1 MRHFFTEDV
10 SPDNRPIVE
19 LQRRASWV
27 GLALIA
33 LSLSQIMNAPT
44 IFKDFPS
51 IFIFVRC
58 LAFVVLLLSFSITW
72 IAFRPGTLQEETQHL
87 HRHPRRWQHIALIS
101 TLLISI
107 VGGIL
112 CIVTIVDCFLPPL
125 FSNDGTS
132 LDTNAAELLLQ
143 GRNPY
148 TDSSMLD
155 VARKFQIHP
164 DWTTPLRQGQF
175 AGRLDYPTSTELQT
189 VLDTDLK
196 AGKAPEFESKVSY
209 PALSFL
215 TLVPFIWFKDYN
227 VLPLYFLSYLLL
239 IAIAWKA
246 ARPELRPWVLLLAMA
261 NVPMWSST
269 YGGNLDIFYV
279 LLIVIAWLLRSH
291 RWRSAI
297 FLGLAL
303 ASKQIAWFFVPYYLI
318 VTWRCHD
325 KGVPLDKSGGRDES
339 GPYGGLGESVRRLVI
354 AGCVALVFNLPF
366 IVWNPQAWLAGVLAP
381 VSDPMFPTGLGLI
394 ELSVN
399 HILPFFPAWIYDVLE
414 GISMSLALAW
424 YWRLCRKRPE
434 AAMLLAIIP
443 LVFAWRSL
451 PSYFFCT
458 IYPMFILMAAKARS
472 PWYPQGA
479 PLHVVVAG
487 TRGAAAQSTTAPVGI
502 RAAMQSDNLFRNVMP
517 LRRLVSSGAARSWFS
532 LHATWSKHE
541 DEKPVVQR
549 G

>member
-1 MRHFFTEDV
+1 MEQRSVLPQITQPEDPPTTSNSHDKSGSYRDISGRYVMRHFFTEDV

-27 GLALIA
+27 GLALVA

-148 TDSSMLD
+148 TDSSMLE

-291 RWRSAI
+291 RWRSALL
-297 FLGLAL
+297 LGLAA
-303 ASKQIAWFFVPYYLI
+303 ASKQIAWFFIPFYLLMI
-318 VTWRCHD
+318 WRQH
-325 KGVPLDKSGGRDES
+325 GPLEAI
-339 GPYGGLGESVRRLVI
+339 RRLAI
-354 AGCVALVFNLPF
+354 AAGVALVFNLPF
-366 IVWNPQAWLAGVLAP
+366 ILWNPQAWLAGVLAP
-381 VSDPMFPTGLGLI
+381 IADPMFPLGAGLI
-394 ELSVN
+394 SLSLT
-399 HILPFFPAWIYDVLE
+399 HLLPFFPTWVYDILE
-414 GISMSLALAW
+414 AGTMLFMFAW
-424 YWRLCRKRPE
+424 YWRLCRKHPE
-434 AAMLLAIIP
+434 AVMLLA
-443 LVFAWRSL
+443 VL
-451 PSYFFCT
+451 P
-458 IYPMFILMAAKARS
+458 
-472 PWYPQGA
+472 
-479 PLHVVVAG
+479 
-487 TRGAAAQSTTAPVGI
+487 
-502 RAAMQSDNLFRNVMP
+502 
-517 LRRLVSSGAARSWFS
+517 
-532 LHATWSKHE
+532 
-541 DEKPVVQR
+541 
-549 G
+549 